1 MTGDIPQ
8 NPAPALS
15 QKREFDFTLEAVILL
30 VLGIFTLIF
39 GFLLVSIH
47 TGALPYSPDSTYGLF
62 LVLVALQ
69 VITMGK
75 TPFGEVRRTWL
86 VIIAGIC
93 AGILGMTAC
102 FIPGALS
109 GVIHDLVGALLLV
122 GGIALLLQLVLNKE
136 KAALWIRIPGILRH
150 LTVAC
155 GLVYTLSVLLG
166 LVTLLPGLVTDAI
179 TSGLLILSGLG
190 LFYLAWS
197 IQNTSAHYSRQGT
210 ESAQSLPQGSGEVP
224 FFLREAPL
232 SLTIALLLFLG
243 VLLAL
248 LAALLVPVNLGI
260 IPFSPDGQLGLL
272 IVIMAIQF
280 LAMGETPV
288 GQFRRTRVILLFGL
302 LFVMLGEI
310 ASIVPGVLTPILV
323 VILATLNILGGIVPL
338 TLRFLPMLQA
348 MRNPPAQPAAIPAPL
363 KKLLITQTVLNIVG
377 LLFGLSMLLPGLI
390 PGMVVAVI
398 LFANGGLL
406 FVLASVLSTLPAAE

>member
-1 MTGDIPQ
+1 
-8 NPAPALS
+8 
-15 QKREFDFTLEAVILL
+15 R
-30 VLGIFTLIF
+30 
-39 GFLLVSIH
+39 
-47 TGALPYSPDSTYGLF
+47 PYTPDSTYGLF

-69 VITMGK
+69 VITLGK

-86 VIIAGIC
+86 VIIAGIG

-109 GVIHDLVGALLLV
+109 GVIHDLVGALLFV
-122 GGIALLLQLVLNKE
+122 GGIALLLQLVLSKE
-136 KAALWIRIPGILRH
+136 KAVLWVRVPGILRH

-155 GLVYTLSVLLG
+155 ALVYSLTALLG
-166 LVTLLPGLVTDAI
+166 LVTLLPGLVDDSV
-179 TSGLLILSGLG
+179 TSVLLIMSGLG

-197 IQNTSAHYSRQGT
+197 IQKTSALYTPQAT
-210 ESAQSLPQGSGEVP
+210 QPAVPLPQGSMDVP
-224 FFLREAPL
+224 FFFRDAPL
-232 SLTIALLLFLG
+232 SFTIALLLFLG
-243 VLLAL
+243 VLLSL
-248 LAALLVPVNLGI
+248 LAVLLVPVNLGI

-288 GQFRRTRVILLFGL
+288 GQFRRTWLILLFGL
-302 LFVMLGEI
+302 LFVMLGAI

-363 KKLLITQTVLNIVG
+363 KKMLITQTVLNIVG

-406 FVLASVLSTLPAAE
+406 FLLAYILSTLPAAE

>member
-1 MTGDIPQ
+1 MTGNIPQ
-8 NPAPALS
+8 NPAPVPS
-15 QKREFDFTLEAVILL
+15 SKKEFDFTLEAVILL
-30 VLGIFTLIF
+30 VLGIFMFIF
-39 GFLLVSIH
+39 GILLLFIH

-86 VIIAGIC
+86 VIVVGIC
-93 AGILGMTAC
+93 AGIFGMTAC

-109 GVIHDLVGALLLV
+109 GVIHDLVGVLLLV

-155 GLVYTLSVLLG
+155 GLVYLLTVLLG
-166 LVTLLPGLVTDAI
+166 LVTLLPGLVHDSV
-179 TSGLLILSGLG
+179 TSFFLILSAIS

-197 IQNTSAHYSRQGT
+197 IQKASALYSPQAKT
-210 ESAQSLPQGSGEVP
+210 PAAPLPQGSGDVP
-224 FFLREAPL
+224 FFLRDAPL
-232 SLTIALLLFLG
+232 SFTIALLLFLG
-243 VLLAL
+243 VLLSL
-248 LAALLVPVNLGI
+248 LAVLLVPVNLGI

-288 GQFRRTRVILLFGL
+288 GQFRRTWLILLSGL
-302 LFVMLGEI
+302 LFVTLGAI
-310 ASIVPGVLTPILV
+310 ASIVPGVLTPVLV
-323 VILATLNILGGIVPL
+323 VLLAVLNILGGIVPL
-338 TLRFLPMLQA
+338 MLRFLPMLQA
-348 MRNPPAQPAAIPAPL
+348 MGKPPARPAVIPPQL

-377 LLFGLSMLLPGLI
+377 ILFGLSMLLPGFI
-390 PGMVVAVI
+390 PGLVVAVI
-398 LFANGGLL
+398 LFVNGLL
-406 FVLASVLSTLPAAE
+406 LFLLAGILSALPAPE

>member
-1 MTGDIPQ
+1 MTGDTRQ
-8 NPAPALS
+8 DPAS
-15 QKREFDFTLEAVILL
+15 VRSNIWEFNFTLETVLLL
-30 VLGIFTLIF
+30 VLGIFMLIF
-39 GFLLVSIH
+39 GILLVFIN
-47 TGALPYSPDSTYGLF
+47 TGALPYTPDSTYGLF

-109 GVIHDLVGALLLV
+109 GIIHDLVGALLLV

-166 LVTLLPGLVTDAI
+166 LITLLPGLVDNAV
-179 TSGLLILSGLG
+179 TSVFLILSGLS

-197 IQNTSAHYSRQGT
+197 IQKAYTLYSPQATQSAGP
-210 ESAQSLPQGSGEVP
+210 LPQGSGNVP
-224 FFLREAPL
+224 FFFRDAPI
-232 SLTIALLLFLG
+232 SFTFALLLFLG

-248 LAALLVPVNLGI
+248 LAVLLVPVNLGL

-288 GQFRRTRVILLFGL
+288 GQFRRTWLILFAGL
-302 LFVMLGEI
+302 LFVTLGSI
-310 ASIVPGVLTPILV
+310 ASIVPGVLTPVLV
-323 VILATLNILGGIVPL
+323 VTLATLNIFGGIIPL
-338 TLRFLPMLQA
+338 TIRVLPVFRALI
-348 MRNPPAQPAAIPAPL
+348 NPPAQKAVIPPPL
-363 KKLLITQTVLNIVG
+363 KKLLITQSVLNIVG
-377 LLFGLSMLLPGLI
+377 ILFGLSMLLPGVI
-390 PGMVVAVI
+390 PGLVVAVI
-398 LFANGGLL
+398 LFANGLLL
-406 FVLASVLSTLPAAE
+406 FVLAYILSTLTAPE

>member
-1 MTGDIPQ
+1 MTGETPQ
-8 NPAPALS
+8 NLTTALS
-15 QKREFDFTLEAVILL
+15 RKREFDFTLEAVILL
-30 VLGIFTLIF
+30 VLGIFMLIF
-39 GFLLVSIH
+39 GFLLVFIH

-109 GVIHDLVGALLLV
+109 GIIHDLVGALLLV

-136 KAALWIRIPGILRH
+136 KAALWIRVPGILRH

-155 GLVYTLSVLLG
+155 GLVYTLTFLLG
-166 LVTLLPGLVTDAI
+166 LVTLLPGLVDDAI
-179 TSGLLILSGLG
+179 TSVLLILSGLG

-197 IQNTSAHYSRQGT
+197 IQNTSALYSPQGT
-210 ESAQSLPQGSGEVP
+210 QPAPPLPQGSGDVP
-224 FFLREAPL
+224 FLLRDAPL
-232 SLTIALLLFLG
+232 SFTIALLLFLG
-243 VLLAL
+243 VLLSL
-248 LAALLVPVNLGI
+248 LAVLLVPVNLGLI
-260 IPFSPDGQLGLL
+260 LFSPDGQLGLL

-288 GQFRRTRVILLFGL
+288 GQFRRTWLILLTGL
-302 LFVMLGEI
+302 LFVMLGVI
-310 ASIVPGVLTPILV
+310 ASIVPGVLTPVLV
-323 VILATLNILGGIVPL
+323 VILAVLNILGGIIPL
-338 TLRFLPMLQA
+338 TIRLLPMILA
-348 MRNPPAQPAAIPAPL
+348 MRNPPAQPAVIPPAL
-363 KKLLITQTVLNIVG
+363 KRLLITQSVLNIVG
-377 LLFGLSMLLPGLI
+377 ILFGLSMLLPGLI

-398 LFANGGLL
+398 LFANGLLL
-406 FVLASVLSTLPAAE
+406 FVLAYVLSALPAPE

>member
-1 MTGDIPQ
+1 MTGTTPQ
-8 NPAPALS
+8 NPAPVPS
-15 QKREFDFTLEAVILL
+15 SKREFDFTLETVILL
-30 VLGIFTLIF
+30 VLGIFMFIF
-39 GFLLVSIH
+39 GILLVFIH
-47 TGALPYSPDSTYGLF
+47 TGVLPYTPDSTYGLF

-122 GGIALLLQLVLNKE
+122 GGIALLLQLVLSKE
-136 KAALWIRIPGILRH
+136 KAALWIRVPGILRH

-155 GLVYTLSVLLG
+155 GLVYMLTVLLG
-166 LVTLLPGLVTDAI
+166 LVTLLPGLVDDSI
-179 TSGLLILSGLG
+179 TSAFLILSGFS

-197 IQNTSAHYSRQGT
+197 IQKASSLYSRQGT
-210 ESAQSLPQGSGEVP
+210 QAAVPLPQGSGDVP
-224 FFLREAPL
+224 FFFRDAPL
-232 SLTIALLLFLG
+232 SFTIALLLFLG
-243 VLLAL
+243 ILLSLLAL
-248 LAALLVPVNLGI
+248 LLVPVNLGI

-288 GQFRRTRVILLFGL
+288 GQFRRTWLILLAGL
-302 LFVMLGEI
+302 LFVTLGAI

-323 VILATLNILGGIVPL
+323 VLLAVLNILGGIVPL

-348 MRNPPAQPAAIPAPL
+348 IRNPPSQPAAIPAPL
-363 KKLLITQTVLNIVG
+363 RKLLITQTVLNIVG
-377 LLFGLSMLLPGLI
+377 ILFGLSMLLPGLI

-406 FVLASVLSTLPAAE
+406 FLLAWILSTLPAAQ

>member
-1 MTGDIPQ
+1 MTGTTPQ
-8 NPAPALS
+8 NPVPAFS
-15 QKREFDFTLEAVILL
+15 KKREFDFTLEAVILL
-30 VLGIFTLIF
+30 VLGIFMFIF
-39 GFLLVSIH
+39 GILLVFIH
-47 TGALPYSPDSTYGLF
+47 TGALPYTPDSTYGLF

-86 VIIAGIC
+86 VIIAGIG
-93 AGILGMTAC
+93 AGVLGMTAC

-109 GVIHDLVGALLLV
+109 SVIHDLVGALLFV
-122 GGIALLLQLVLNKE
+122 GGIALLLQLVLSKE
-136 KAALWIRIPGILRH
+136 KAALWIRVPGVLRH

-155 GLVYTLSVLLG
+155 GLVYTLTVLLG
-166 LVTLLPGLVTDAI
+166 LVTLLPGLVDNFV
-179 TSGLLILSGLG
+179 TSFLLVLSGLG

-197 IQNTSAHYSRQGT
+197 IQKTSTLYTSQATQP
-210 ESAQSLPQGSGEVP
+210 AVPLPQGSGDVP
-224 FFLREAPL
+224 FFFRDAPL
-232 SLTIALLLFLG
+232 SFTIALLLFLG
-243 VLLAL
+243 VLLSL
-248 LAALLVPVNLGI
+248 LAVLLVPVNLGT

-288 GQFRRTRVILLFGL
+288 GQFRRTWLILLFGL
-302 LFVMLGEI
+302 LFVTLGAF

-348 MRNPPAQPAAIPAPL
+348 MRNPPAQPVAIPAPL
-363 KKLLITQTVLNIVG
+363 RKLLITQTVLNIVG

-406 FVLASVLSTLPAAE
+406 FLLAWILSTLTAAE

>member
-1 MTGDIPQ
+1 MTGNTPQ
-8 NPAPALS
+8 NQAPALS
-15 QKREFDFTLEAVILL
+15 RKREFDFTLEAVILL
-30 VLGIFTLIF
+30 VLGIFMLIF
-39 GFLLVSIH
+39 GILLVFIR
-47 TGALPYSPDSTYGLF
+47 TGALPYTPDSTYGLF

-86 VIIAGIC
+86 VIIVGIC

-109 GVIHDLVGALLLV
+109 AVIHDLVGVLLLV
-122 GGIALLLQLVLNKE
+122 GGIALLLQLVLTQE
-136 KAALWIRIPGILRH
+136 KAALWVRVPGILRH

-155 GLVYTLSVLLG
+155 GLVYSLTVLLG
-166 LVTLLPGLVTDAI
+166 LVTLLPGLFDDTI
-179 TSGLLILSGLG
+179 TSVFLILSGLG

-197 IQNTSAHYSRQGT
+197 IQRASAMYSPQET
-210 ESAQSLPQGSGEVP
+210 QPAVPLPQGSGDVP
-224 FFLREAPL
+224 FFFRDAPL
-232 SLTIALLLFLG
+232 SFTIALLLFLA
-243 VLLAL
+243 VLLSL
-248 LAALLVPVNLGI
+248 LAVLLVPVNIGI

-288 GQFRRTRVILLFGL
+288 GQFRRTWLILLVGL
-302 LFVMLGEI
+302 LFVTLGAI
-310 ASIVPGVLTPILV
+310 ASIVPGVLTPVLV
-323 VILATLNILGGIVPL
+323 VILAALNILGGIVPL
-338 TLRFLPMLQA
+338 TLRVIPVLQA
-348 MRNPPAQPAAIPAPL
+348 MRNPPALTVAIPPPL
-363 KKLLITQTVLNIVG
+363 KNLLITQTVLNIVG
-377 LLFGLSMLLPGLI
+377 VLFGLSMLLPGLI

-406 FVLASVLSTLPAAE
+406 FLLAYILSTMPAPE